1 MIKIEH
7 PASSYSREL
16 QSRLEVRHLLKSELP
31 FPERVI
37 DWHIQKGLI
46 KAEEAIK
53 KTKRGFI
60 CLRCGQRERSF
71 FARYPCYR
79 CNKNCVYCRSCVM
92 MGRVSECTPLLTW
105 NGNGRHGGAAVQME
119 WNGELS
125 AGQEKAAR
133 SIVEAIRKKEELLI
147 WAVCGS
153 GKTELLFQAIEFALN
168 KGLRVC
174 IATPRTDVVLELAP
188 RFHQA
193 FQSVQIAALYGGSTD
208 NGTLSPLVIS
218 TTHQLLRYKEAFDVI
233 IIDEVDAFPY
243 AIDQTLQYAVKKS
256 RKPQST
262 RIYLT
267 ATPSEQMKRN
277 AENGRLRTIQIPAR
291 YHRRPLPEPVFKWC
305 GNWKRCLSRE
315 ILPFPV
321 KRWLFQHKELQQP
334 VFLFVPTIPALKLAV
349 SLLKKG
355 PFQAEGVHADDPD
368 RNEKVTSFREEKLDV
383 LVTTTILERGV
394 TVKKAQVGV
403 LGAESAVFTE
413 SALVQMAGRAGRHP
427 QFTEGDVCFFHFG
440 KTTSMNA
447 ARRHIRNMNKLAEK
461 EKLID

>member
-1 MIKIEH
+1 MEH

-37 DWHIQKGLI
+37 DWHIQNDLI
-46 KAEEAIK
+46 KAEESIK

-105 NGNGRHGGAAVQME
+105 NGNGRHGCAPVQME
-119 WNGELS
+119 WKGELS

-153 GKTELLFQAIEFALN
+153 GKTELLFQGIEFALN

-193 FQSVQIAALYGGSTD
+193 FQSVQIAALFGGSTD
-208 NGTLSPLVIS
+208 NGILSPLVIS

-277 AENGRLRTIQIPAR
+277 ADNGRLRTIQIPAR
-291 YHRRPLPEPVFKWC
+291 YHRRPLPEPAFKWC
-305 GNWKRCLSRE
+305 GNWKRYLSRE
-315 ILPFPV
+315 ILPFSV
-321 KRWLFQHKELQQP
+321 KRWLFKHKELKQP
-334 VFLFVPTIPALKLAV
+334 VFLFVPSIPALKSAV

-355 PFQAEGVHADDPD
+355 QFQAEGVHADDPD
-368 RNEKVTSFREEKLDV
+368 RNEKVNSFREEKLDV
-383 LVTTTILERGV
+383 LVATTILERGV

-427 QFTEGDVCFFHFG
+427 HFTEGDVCFFHFG
-440 KTTSMNA
+440 KTASMNA
-447 ARRHIRNMNKLAEK
+447 ARRHIRNMNKLAKK